1 MVEDD
6 PDMLDIT
13 TYALR
18 KYGHDVQ
25 VVTDGVAAL
34 ECFQGSQP
42 DVVLLDV
49 NLPHMS
55 GMDVCREI
63 RKQSSVP
70 IIMVTSHNDEDH
82 IIEGFESGAD
92 DYVGKPFSHKALA
105 MRMRSVTQR
114 RSDGPMLELRKAVE
128 AAGIWVD
135 VQGHEVRKDGNA
147 VRLTRLET
155 RILHHLVSNAG
166 RVLSTDR
173 LIELVW
179 NYEGG
184 DAFTLKTHISHL
196 RQKLGLVKGQPGYI
210 RSVPHVGYTLET
222 VASN

>member
-1 MVEDD
+1 MRVLMVEDD
-6 PDMLDIT
+6 LDVLDIT

-25 VVTDGVAAL
+25 VVTDGVTGL

-49 NLPHMS
+49 NLPSMS
-55 GMDVCREI
+55 GMDVCRQI
-63 RKQSSVP
+63 RKNSSVP

-114 RSDGPMLELRKAVE
+114 RAGGPL
-128 AAGIWVD
+128 
-135 VQGHEVRKDGNA
+135 VQEESPSKWPASG
-147 VRLTRLET
+147 LTLT
-155 RILHHLVSNAG
+155 A
-166 RVLSTDR
+166 T
-173 LIELVW
+173 
-179 NYEGG
+179 
-184 DAFTLKTHISHL
+184 K
-196 RQKLGLVKGQPGYI
+196 
-210 RSVPHVGYTLET
+210 
-222 VASN
+222 

>member
-6 PDMLDIT
+6 TDILDIT
-13 TYALR
+13 NYALR
-18 KYGHDVQ
+18 KYGHEVQ

-34 ECFQGSQP
+34 ECFHNSQP

-49 NLPHMS
+49 NLPRMS
-55 GMDVCREI
+55 GMDVCRQI
-63 RKQSSVP
+63 RKHSSVP
-70 IIMVTSHNDEDH
+70 IIMVTSHNDEEH

-92 DYVGKPFSHKALA
+92 DYVGKPFSHKTLA
-105 MRMRSVTQR
+105 MRMRVVTQR
-114 RSDGPMLELRKAVE
+114 RSDGPLLARQAVE

-135 VQGHEVRKDGNA
+135 LEGHKVRKDGA
-147 VRLTRLET
+147 DVRLTRLET

-166 RVLSTDR
+166 RVLSTER

-196 RQKLGLVKGQPGYI
+196 RQKLDLVKGQPGYI